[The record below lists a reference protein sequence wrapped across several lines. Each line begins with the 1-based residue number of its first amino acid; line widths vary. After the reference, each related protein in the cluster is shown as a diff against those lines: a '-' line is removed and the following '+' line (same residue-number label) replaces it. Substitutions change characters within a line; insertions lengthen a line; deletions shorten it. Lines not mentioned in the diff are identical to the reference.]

1 MKVKVE
7 SVRFPFNTIANLTL
21 ANRVNGVN
29 TILGGV
35 KLLADDTQDCGGFAH
50 MSRCLVFCFL
60 RFLFFLMTLLTGIF
74 VGFLETLLAD

>member
-60 RFLFFLMTLLTGIF
+60 RFLFF
-74 VGFLETLLAD
+74 